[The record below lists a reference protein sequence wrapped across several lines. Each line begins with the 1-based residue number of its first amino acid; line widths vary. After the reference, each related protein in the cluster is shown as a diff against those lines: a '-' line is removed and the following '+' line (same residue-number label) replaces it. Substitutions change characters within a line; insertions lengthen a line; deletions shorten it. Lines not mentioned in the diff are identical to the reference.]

1 MSTDVICLIC
11 CRGGSKGIPEKNI
24 KEFCG
29 KPLLGWTLE
38 HAQKANVF
46 DEIILSTDSQE
57 IAEVAENTIQRRNV
71 KLRTEL
77 DDETGIQVSQ
87 IGDMFFVS
95 NPRKQ
100 SNRFSRHIMR
110 DLPNSTIMI
119 TTGTRGESFD
129 VKYRFDAKGRR
140 RAINILKNFGAK

>member
-1 MSTDVICLIC
+1 MKYIYESPDKGKTIFIQGSSADIRPYDWFEGNNKISHFNRNYSDVIAFGL
-11 CRGGSKGIPEKNI
+11 
-24 KEFCG
+24 F
-29 KPLLGWTLE
+29 
-38 HAQKANVF
+38 
-46 DEIILSTDSQE
+46 LSTKIS
-57 IAEVAENTIQRRNV
+57 EVAENTIQRRNV

-95 NPRKQ
+95 NPRKH